1 MNTVT
6 DSMSRARDCAEG
18 GTMADG
24 TDDTEKIIATETC
37 LRRQKNTVPSWIL
50 FELLT
55 QVYTE

>member
-1 MNTVT
+1 MNIVT
-6 DSMSRARDCAEG
+6 DSMSRSRDCAEG

-24 TDDTEKIIATETC
+24 TDDTETG